1 VSAKG
6 LSSLLTPGNVVAGK
20 FRVERTLGEGG
31 MGVIVAA
38 THLQL
43 EQQVALKVFRGD
55 LGVDQEAAARF
66 KREAKAAAQIRS
78 EHVARVLDAGVAEEE
93 IPYIVMEYLEGRT
106 LDKVIA
112 EQGPLEVPMAA
123 EIIVQACEG
132 LAEAH
137 ARGIVH
143 RDIKPSNLFLV
154 ERSHSWQM
162 VKLLDFGISKVA
174 LAGGGS
180 SSGSKPDL
188 STKVM
193 MGTPCYMSPEQ
204 LRSTGTVD
212 HRTDIWSLGATLYE
226 LLAGTAPFDPTQGFL
241 DLADAIL
248 LKPLIA
254 LRDLRRDVPEAL
266 EAVVARCLS
275 KDRRGRFDTAG
286 ELAMALLPFAPPR
299 SAVHAERAAS
309 IASMARNPATTTTPA
324 AGTRTPTGKRKT
336 LIGRAPLT
344 SRWAA
349 IAMGVALAVFVT
361 TTVTSLLI
369 GGRGGQQRQPA
380 PVANAPYKLTPA
392 AAAPAVAA
400 AAPAPAPAQSELVVR
415 ATPASAQISIDGVAF
430 TQNPV
435 RRRYPRGGEIHRVAA
450 YADGYELN
458 EQDVS
463 MANDVI
469 LDISLH
475 RRRAA
480 PVVPPPPARRAP
492 PIAAASPAA
501 GPPARRSGSAAAAAP
516 AGAAPAG
523 EAGGTAAAPGVD
535 PTGGRAPLHRIV
547 TRNPYE
553 TP

>member
-1 VSAKG
+1 
-6 LSSLLTPGNVVAGK
+6 
-20 FRVERTLGEGG
+20 

-78 EHVARVLDAGVAEEE
+78 EHVARVLDAGVAEDE

-112 EQGPLEVPMAA
+112 EQGPLEVQMAV

-154 ERSHSWQM
+154 ERSHNWQM

-180 SSGSKPDL
+180 VSGSGPAPDL

-212 HRTDIWSLGATLYE
+212 HRSDIWSLGATLYE

-241 DLADAIL
+241 DLADSIL

-254 LRDLRRDVPEAL
+254 LRDLRREVPEAL
-266 EAVVARCLS
+266 DAVVARCLS
-275 KDRRGRFDTAG
+275 KDRRARYDTAG

-309 IASMARNPATTTTPA
+309 IASMARNPPTTPA
-324 AGTRTPTGKRKT
+324 AGTRTPTGKRKS
-336 LIGRAPLT
+336 LGARVPLT

-369 GGRGGQQRQPA
+369 GGRGEKSRQPA
-380 PVANAPYKLTPA
+380 PGASAPATSAA
-392 AAAPAVAA
+392 AAAPVAA
-400 AAPAPAPAQSELVVR
+400 AAAPPTAPLQSELVVR
-415 ATPASAQISIDGVAF
+415 ATPASAQILIDGVAF

-435 RRRYPRGGEIHRVAA
+435 RRRYPRGSDIHRVAA
-450 YADGYELN
+450 YADGYEPN

-475 RRRAA
+475 RRRVA
-480 PVVPPPPARRAP
+480 PPPPPPARRASA
-492 PIAAASPAA
+492 PIAAASGAGAAPRRPATVA
-501 GPPARRSGSAAAAAP
+501 GAAAPAAAAP
-516 AGAAPAG
+516 AGEPAAGAP
-523 EAGGTAAAPGVD
+523 APGVD